1 MVNQIKN
8 VIAGKITSNSNGKYF
23 GKLHKEK
30 SSFGVHLK
38 SLHIKAG
45 KNSVFAKHA
54 AALL

>member
-30 SSFGVHLK
+30 SSFGVHVK
-38 SLHIKAG
+38 SLHTKAG